1 MEEPSFFH
9 QWEGDRFD
17 QLTEERIA
25 LAFGQDQNQELHKS
39 SSCMSNTN
47 TTPFKLC
54 PSLNVSEIPKNIV
67 KTTSRDAGVTEQT
80 SLPTVLSFGAS
91 DVTRKASA
99 GFYGAVAGGVKQPKE
114 EVETALPGTVGNV
127 GGNDKRGYD
136 AMVGRG
142 EGGMRKG
149 GNYTGSNQQHV
160 IAERKRRER
169 LCQRFIALSKIVP
182 GLKKVCY
189 NLFWCSLLIF

>member
-1 MEEPSFFH
+1 MEELSFFH
-9 QWEGDRFD
+9 QWEGDRFN

-25 LAFGQDQNQELHKS
+25 LAFGQDQNV
-39 SSCMSNTN
+39 
-47 TTPFKLC
+47 P
-54 PSLNVSEIPKNIV
+54 EIPNIMV
-67 KTTSRDAGVTEQT
+67 KTTSRDSGVTEQT
-80 SLPTVLSFGAS
+80 SLPTVLSFAAS
-91 DVTRKASA
+91 DVRRKASA
-99 GFYGAVAGGVKQPKE
+99 GFCGDVAGGVKQPKE
-114 EVETALPGTVGNV
+114 VETALPGTVENV

-142 EGGMRKG
+142 EEGMRKG

-182 GLKKVCY
+182 GLTKVCY
-189 NLFWCSLLIF
+189 NLFWCFLLIF